1 MAERRNWTEEE
12 VRRALALYL
21 QTPFGKFHQH
31 NPSIIHL
38 ARQIGRTP
46 SAVALKLSNLAAID
60 DSLDRRGMAN
70 ASKTDRKVW
79 QDFLN
84 NPTDVITADDELHSE
99 ISYQQRA
106 EDIFVHGFGE
116 GIDKKVQTI
125 QRQGQA
131 LFRKT
136 ILTSYNS
143 RCALTDVDDRRL
155 LIASHIIGWA
165 DRPETRMNPHNGI
178 CLNALHD
185 RAFDKHLISFG
196 ENYELLVSEK
206 LTQTTQATLQRVKHR
221 RLRLPD
227 RFLPSQ
233 DFLEVHRRKFVDLTA

>member
-21 QTPFGKFHQH
+21 QTPFGKFHRH
-31 NPSIIHL
+31 NLQIIHL

-79 QDFLN
+79 QEFLN
-84 NPTDVITADDELHSE
+84 DPAGVIKANDELQSE
-99 ISYQQRA
+99 VVYEQKTS
-106 EDIFVHGFGE
+106 DLSVHGFGE
-116 GIDKKVQTI
+116 GFDKKVQTT

-131 LFRKT
+131 LFRKS
-136 ILTSYNS
+136 ILTSYNNC
-143 RCALTDVDDRRL
+143 CALTDVDDHRL

-165 DRPETRMNPHNGI
+165 ERQDTRMNPHNGI

-185 RAFDKHLISFG
+185 RAFDRHLISFG
-196 ENYELLVSEK
+196 ENYELLISEN
-206 LTQTTQATLQRVKHR
+206 LTEKTKTALRHVKHE

-233 DFLEVHRRKFVDLTA
+233 DFLEVHRRKFFDAAA